1 MPEYLLELYAPAG
14 AETAA
19 GTGATSV
26 RQAAET
32 VSSRGKAVQYLRSIY
47 VSADETCFVLLEAD
61 TAETALE
68 VARLA
73 DVPSNRVSEVLSE
86 PGDSRE
92 VPSHAEAAADGP
104 R

>member
-14 AETAA
+14 GETAA
-19 GTGATSV
+19 GTGAGSV

-32 VSSRGKAVQYLRSIY
+32 VASHGKAVQYLRSIY
-47 VSADETCFVLLEAD
+47 VAADETCFVLLEA
-61 TAETALE
+61 ETAQIAQE

-86 PGDSRE
+86 PGDSRQ
-92 VPSHAEAAADGP
+92 VPPHAEVAADGP
-104 R
+104 Q